1 MGPMIALFSLLISL
15 SMFAQSSGS
24 SDQYL
29 GDFSQIVS
37 DYVNENLTRDE
48 NLTLELSE
56 MATGTS
62 SVDPKKFFFPET
74 VNGNVTKI
82 YHDLFS
88 GFQAYRVSVETDE
101 GQVIVYAFSAT
112 QLTERTGPGYD
123 ERKARIDT
131 RDWMANLT
139 MGQAQ
144 IESLPARKLMADVVS
159 DLKAGLKV
167 LMGGQS
173 LGGMVSHALAY
184 TILLDL
190 RDAKMDPDPNQ
201 FKAIGWGIPGM
212 KDMVERFNRL
222 SLKRKIQVDEKLAE
236 KYLTTLFFDI
246 DILPRMGRHFGMIKV
261 LPAEAL
267 VLRAGE
273 KYAMDIPLIRGYL
286 EAHLYPGFKRAI
298 TTGGIPQNGSE
309 FKRRQVILPKFVLGI
324 ARSIGYG
331 ILKKVYLKALV
342 KQGTQADWD
351 NCYASSSWMTKF
363 ERNCTSKKQD
373 GCEVGKKF
381 ERMVGP
387 TFHEKYITV
396 RAKWCLP
403 NDETN
408 PLLNARL

>member
-1 MGPMIALFSLLISL
+1 MITLLAFLLSLTV
-15 SMFAQSSGS
+15 FAQSGTSQ
-24 SDQYL
+24 DQDL
-29 GDFSQIVS
+29 GDFSEIVN
-37 DYVNENLTRDE
+37 DYVMNNLTRDE

-62 SVDPKKFFFPET
+62 NVDPKKFFFPES

-82 YHDLFS
+82 YYDLFS
-88 GFQAYRVSVETDE
+88 GFQAYRVSVETEE

-112 QLTERTGPGYD
+112 QLTEKTGPGYED
-123 ERKARIDT
+123 RKSLIDT

-159 DLKAGLKV
+159 DLKTGQKV

-184 TILLDL
+184 TILLEMNE
-190 RDAKMDPDPNQ
+190 AKMELDPNQ

-212 KDMVERFNRL
+212 KDMVEKFNHV
-222 SLKRKIQVDEKLAE
+222 SLKRKIRVDETLAE

-246 DILPRMGRHFGMIKV
+246 DILPRMGRHFGTIKV
-261 LPAEAL
+261 LPAKAL

-298 TTGGIPQNGSE
+298 TSGGIPQKGSE
-309 FKRRQVILPKFVLGI
+309 FKRRQVIFPKFVQGI

-331 ILKKVYLKALV
+331 VLKKVYLKALA

-351 NCYASSSWMTKF
+351 NCYAAESWMTKF
-363 ERNCTSKKQD
+363 QRNCTSKKQD

-381 ERMVGP
+381 KRLVGP

-396 RAKWCLP
+396 RAMWCLP